1 MTPNLNNLLRTTDLG
16 KFLNTQN
23 RACVGATC
31 TKLRQ
36 FERFRRT
43 QNNPQNATS
52 LEKALVVRALLKEF
66 VQDEDL
72 MQNLAW
78 KAVNFFHHTADRGAS
93 LQWAA
98 DFLNVTTKEATK
110 YGSIG
115 ANTMER
121 LLRKKIKKIDGILL
135 TLIQQLGKKS
145 NVNNNTGITTLLG
158 NAPIRFNFNTFRT
171 PGSNKASRF

>member
-1 MTPNLNNLLRTTDLG
+1 M
-16 KFLNTQN
+16 
-23 RACVGATC
+23 
-31 TKLRQ
+31 
-36 FERFRRT
+36 
-43 QNNPQNATS
+43 
-52 LEKALVVRALLKEF
+52 RALLKEF

-145 NVNNNTGITTLLG
+145 NVNNNTNRTTGITTLLG

-171 PGSNKASRF
+171 PGSNKACRF